1 MFRDLPA
8 NLAAMVWGRLQ
19 VVRAAVLVLG
29 GFAALCVAAF
39 LFSPIAGW
47 VAVGGALLTIE
58 FLTNPESREQA
69 ERVRR

>member
-19 VVRAAVLVLG
+19 VVRAAVLILG

-39 LFSPIAGW
+39 LWSAIAGC
-47 VAVGGALLTIE
+47 VALGVSLLTIE
-58 FLTNPESREQA
+58 FLTNPEHA
-69 ERVRR
+69 ERARGERR